1 MYNFIKDILAQ
12 GNYVLSEMED
22 RILKIYARGKLTAEE
37 MNELLDL
44 AANNANDSLQFDIAS
59 AIADLEQ
66 RVAAIEAK
74 GIITWTSGTVT
85 KKGQTV
91 LLDIDGDGI
100 LDYCRYDGG
109 RASTSLRPGKIDGW
123 VKTDANGNAT
133 HTITKDENGNIILV
147 PIEAPAEQPEE

>member
-1 MYNFIKDILAQ
+1 MYNFLKDIIAHPL
-12 GNYVLSEMED
+12 YRLEDMED

-44 AANNANDSLQFDIAS
+44 AANNANDSLQFDIAA

-91 LLDIDGDGI
+91 LFDIDGDGI

>member
-1 MYNFIKDILAQ
+1 MYNFLKDIIAQ

-44 AANNANDSLQFDIAS
+44 AANNANDSLQFDIAA

-91 LLDIDGDGI
+91 LFDIDSDGI

-109 RASTSLRPGKIDGW
+109 RASTSLRPGKIEGW

>member
-1 MYNFIKDILAQ
+1 MYNFLKDIIAQ
-12 GNYVLSEMED
+12 GLYRLEEMED

-44 AANNANDSLQFDIAS
+44 AANNANDSLQFDIAA

-91 LLDIDGDGI
+91 LFDIDGDGI

>member
-1 MYNFIKDILAQ
+1 MFNFMKDIILA

-44 AANNANDSLQFDIAS
+44 AANNANDSLQFDIAA

-91 LLDIDGDGI
+91 LFDIDNDGI

-133 HTITKDENGNIILV
+133 HTITRDENGNIILV

>member
-1 MYNFIKDILAQ
+1 MYNFLKDLIAQ

-22 RILKIYARGKLTAEE
+22 RIIKIYARGKLTAAE

-44 AANNANDSLQFDIAS
+44 AANNANDNFQLDIVAI
-59 AIADLEQ
+59 IADLEQ

-74 GIITWTSGTVT
+74 GIITWTSNTAT

-91 LLDIDGDGI
+91 LFDIDNDGI

-123 VKTDANGNAT
+123 VKTDANGNVT
-133 HTITKDENGNIILV
+133 HTIGKDENGNIILV
-147 PIEAPAEQPEE
+147 PIEEPIEEPVE

>member
-1 MYNFIKDILAQ
+1 MYNFLKDIIAQ
-12 GNYVLSEMED
+12 GLYRLEDMED
-22 RILKIYARGKLTAEE
+22 RILKIYARGKLTAAE

-44 AANNANDSLQFDIAS
+44 AANNANDSLQFDIAA

-91 LLDIDGDGI
+91 LFDIDGDGI

>member
-1 MYNFIKDILAQ
+1 MYNFLKDIIAQ
-12 GNYVLSEMED
+12 GLYRLEEMED

-44 AANNANDSLQFDIAS
+44 AANNANDSLQFDIAA

-91 LLDIDGDGI
+91 LFDIDGDGI

-133 HTITKDENGNIILV
+133 HTITKDENGNIVLV

>member
-1 MYNFIKDILAQ
+1 MYNFLKDIIAQ

-44 AANNANDSLQFDIAS
+44 AANNANDSLQFDIAA

-91 LLDIDGDGI
+91 LFDIDGDGI
-100 LDYCRYDGG
+100 LDCCRYDGG

>member
-1 MYNFIKDILAQ
+1 MFNFMKDIILA
-12 GNYVLSEMED
+12 GNYVLSELED

-44 AANNANDSLQFDIAS
+44 AANNANDSLQFDIAA

-91 LLDIDGDGI
+91 LFDIDADGI

-147 PIEAPAEQPEE
+147 PIEAPA

>member
-1 MYNFIKDILAQ
+1 MYNFLKDIIAQ
-12 GNYVLSEMED
+12 GLYRLEDMED

-44 AANNANDSLQFDIAS
+44 AANNANDSLQFDIAA

-91 LLDIDGDGI
+91 LFDIDGDGI

>member
-1 MYNFIKDILAQ
+1 MFNFMKDIILA

-44 AANNANDSLQFDIAS
+44 AANNANDSLQFDIAA

-91 LLDIDGDGI
+91 LFDIDNDGI

>member
-1 MYNFIKDILAQ
+1 MFNFMKDIILA
-12 GNYVLSEMED
+12 GNYVLSEIED

-44 AANNANDSLQFDIAS
+44 AANNANDSLQFDIAA

-66 RVAAIEAK
+66 RVSAIEAK

-91 LLDIDGDGI
+91 LFDIDGDGI

-133 HTITKDENGNIILV
+133 HTIAKDENGNIILV
-147 PIEAPAEQPEE
+147 PIEAPVEQPEE

>member
-1 MYNFIKDILAQ
+1 MFNFMKDIILA
-12 GNYVLSEMED
+12 GNYVLTEIED

-44 AANNANDSLQFDIAS
+44 AANNANDSLQFDIAA

-91 LLDIDGDGI
+91 LFDIDGDGI

-133 HTITKDENGNIILV
+133 HTIAKDENGNIILV
-147 PIEAPAEQPEE
+147 PIEAPAEQSEE

>member
-1 MYNFIKDILAQ
+1 MYNFLKDIIAQ
-12 GNYVLSEMED
+12 GLYRLEDMED

-44 AANNANDSLQFDIAS
+44 AANNANDSLQFDIAA

-91 LLDIDGDGI
+91 LFDIDGDGI

-123 VKTDANGNAT
+123 VKTDAAGNAT
-133 HTITKDENGNIILV
+133 HTITKDENGNIVLV

>member
-1 MYNFIKDILAQ
+1 MYNFLKDIIAQ
-12 GNYVLSEMED
+12 GLYRLEEMED

-44 AANNANDSLQFDIAS
+44 AANNANDSLQFDIAA

-91 LLDIDGDGI
+91 LFDIDSDGI

>member
-1 MYNFIKDILAQ
+1 MKKFLEDIIRQ
-12 GNYVLSEMED
+12 GLYRLEDMED

-44 AANNANDSLQFDIAS
+44 AANNANDSLQFDIAA

-91 LLDIDGDGI
+91 LFDIDGDGI